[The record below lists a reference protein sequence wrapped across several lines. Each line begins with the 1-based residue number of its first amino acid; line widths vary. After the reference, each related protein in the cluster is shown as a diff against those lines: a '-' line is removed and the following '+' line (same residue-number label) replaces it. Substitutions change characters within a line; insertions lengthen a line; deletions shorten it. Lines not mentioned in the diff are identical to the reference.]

1 MLLLTA
7 VDFGGLGH
15 LNASR
20 YSVAVERVMTMT
32 NNRHERISTR
42 RMRHVV
48 SLADMR
54 RFFVSSLLIPVRFE
68 QSEVD
73 SERRLRS

>member
-7 VDFGGLGH
+7 VDFGRLGH

-20 YSVAVERVMTMT
+20 YGVAVERVMTMT
-32 NNRHERISTR
+32 NNRRERIFTR

-48 SLADMR
+48 PHADMR
-54 RFFVSSLLIPVRFE
+54 PFLFSFLLIPVRFE
-68 QSEVD
+68 QSEAD
-73 SERRLRS
+73 SERLLRS

>member
-7 VDFGGLGH
+7 VDFGRLGH
-15 LNASR
+15 LNATG
-20 YSVAVERVMTMT
+20 YGVAVERVMTMT

-42 RMRHVV
+42 RMRQLVPH
-48 SLADMR
+48 ADMR
-54 RFFVSSLLIPVRFE
+54 RFFISCLLIPVRFE

>member
-7 VDFGGLGH
+7 VDFGRLGH

-20 YSVAVERVMTMT
+20 YGVAVERVMTMT
-32 NNRHERISTR
+32 NNRHERITTR

-48 SLADMR
+48 PHADMR
-54 RFFVSSLLIPVRFE
+54 RFFISSLLIPVRFE

>member
-7 VDFGGLGH
+7 VDFGRLGH

-48 SLADMR
+48 SQADYASFF
-54 RFFVSSLLIPVRFE
+54 RFFYS
-68 QSEVD
+68 
-73 SERRLRS
+73 RSI